1 MASSNPFRKSAA
13 IAVDTATFPDPTS
26 SAAARFPALD
36 SFETAST
43 PPPPTSFQ
51 QADTSATD
59 QKSKVTKK
67 VRVLSPPPLSPDS
80 PQWAV
85 TAPSLAQHA
94 GNQRNEN
101 DPFDATSTDNKDREM
116 VAAAAS
122 GQAPIG
128 GQAAGNPFSK
138 LPRDLDSPVAEQ
150 KLEQERKEEGHAL
163 KAANTVKRSF
173 DVNSF
178 KRLLMTGN
186 SDSDSVVAQSER
198 SAMDHPSMF
207 RKLSQDAARDASDL
221 SNEVQEISLMSQD
234 ASDSPEYDIGQ
245 ESISDSSASAQVSL
259 KSNKTP
265 PPPPSSRHGRSIKL
279 NMVGGPLP
287 PEALAILSPSDTNK
301 PLPPAPTRRSLEE
314 EVESPFD
321 HEASDKVPEAETEAD
336 VGVTSAELPAA
347 GRKTVPTPPPRRGH
361 ARAESKANASQQFP
375 QNDENLSRSSS
386 MRSRPEHKRQD
397 SQAAAPPPPPR
408 RSHGSKP
415 STQIPS
421 GVASSFTSLSQ
432 ASSSPA
438 PSLDIDTSTASTP
451 SQLRQASTLDLTP
464 TRDGH
469 HQPAMSKSWAPPP
482 PPARNTSVRR
492 PASIRS
498 VDSSSRRVSFE
509 AKPHNQMAPPPPPR
523 RQRGSS
529 KGSVDGPRRTS
540 LDGAGKAGTS
550 QVAEEEPESVTATV
564 GSGPTSPQP
573 TNEPGKSSDILADL
587 DALQRE
593 VDALRGKLG

>member
-13 IAVDTATFPDPTS
+13 IAVNTATFPDSTS

-36 SFETAST
+36 SFETAT

-59 QKSKVTKK
+59 QKSKITKK

-80 PQWAV
+80 LQWAV
-85 TAPSLAQHA
+85 TAPSLAQYA

-101 DPFDATSTDNKDREM
+101 DPFDAISTDDSDREM
-116 VAAAAS
+116 VAASAS

-138 LPRDLDSPVAEQ
+138 TLRDLDSPVAEQ

-163 KAANTVKRSF
+163 KAANTVKRSL

-186 SDSDSVVAQSER
+186 SDSDAAVAQSER
-198 SAMDHPSMF
+198 NAKDRPSMF
-207 RKLSQDAARDASDL
+207 RKLSQDAPKDASDL
-221 SNEVQEISLMSQD
+221 SNEVQEISLISQD
-234 ASDSPEYDIGQ
+234 ASDSPEDDIGQ
-245 ESISDSSASAQVSL
+245 ESVSDSSASAQVSL
-259 KSNKTP
+259 KNNKKP
-265 PPPPSSRHGRSIKL
+265 PPPPSSRHGKSIKL
-279 NMVGGPLP
+279 NLLGGQVPS
-287 PEALAILSPSDTNK
+287 EALAILSPSDMNK

-321 HEASDKVPEAETEAD
+321 HEAAGKVPEAEAD
-336 VGVTSAELPAA
+336 VGVTSPEPPVA
-347 GRKTVPTPPPRRGH
+347 GRKAVPAPPPRRGH

-386 MRSRPEHKRQD
+386 RRSRPEHKRQD

-421 GVASSFTSLSQ
+421 GVASSFTDLSQ
-432 ASSSPA
+432 SSSSPA
-438 PSLDIDTSTASTP
+438 PSLDIDMSTTSTP

-464 TRDGH
+464 PRDGH
-469 HQPAMSKSWAPPP
+469 HQPATPKSWAPPP

-540 LDGAGKAGTS
+540 FDGAGRAGTS
-550 QVAEEEPESVTATV
+550 QLAEEEPEEVTATA

-573 TNEPGKSSDILADL
+573 TNEPGKSIDILADL